1 MSNSPPPPTFD
12 DRPVPPPK
20 DSPTVTAPTPT
31 TTPYTWVVPET
42 APVLEA
48 YLSLIYP
55 RGTFTSSPEALL
67 ISLELTSRVIRA
79 ALGYQSAKA
88 LTLARDRLGDF
99 IDSSPVDVYAMASF
113 FKFTDLAKLASHRA
127 LRVPISSW
135 TDSAA
140 AGLLMSKTAWSR
152 LEELRKTRMAG
163 LQGILGRELEVD
175 EHSAGCVRRGMIDEV
190 WKRKVEQVQSALA
203 PDSELIEL
211 LNIDLRGG
219 HCGDCLVQLGKT
231 IQSCL
236 YEARELP
243 RSI

>member
-1 MSNSPPPPTFD
+1 MNNSSTPPPGID
-12 DRPVPPPK
+12 DPPRLPPK
-20 DSPTVTAPTPT
+20 DSPAVTAPTPT
-31 TTPYTWVVPET
+31 TTPFTWVVPET
-42 APVLEA
+42 ALVLEA
-48 YLSLIYP
+48 LLSLIYP

-67 ISLELTSRVIRA
+67 TSLELTGRVIRA

-88 LTLARDRLGDF
+88 LTIARDRMSDF
-99 IDSSPVDVYAMASF
+99 VESSPVDVYAMASF
-113 FKFTDLAKLASHRA
+113 FKFTDLAKLASQRA

-135 TDSAA
+135 TNDSR
-140 AGLLMSKTAWSR
+140 LLMSKTALSR
-152 LEELRKTRMAG
+152 LEELQESRLAG
-163 LQGILGRELEVD
+163 LHGILGRSLEMD
-175 EHSAGCVRRGMIDEV
+175 EHSAGCVRRGMIEEV
-190 WKRKVEQVQSALA
+190 WKRKVEQVERTLT

-236 YEARELP
+236 YEAREMP